1 MSLPYFPLYPDDFEA
16 DTPHLTMAED
26 GAYNR
31 ILRLCW
37 RSPGC
42 QIPADEA
49 WLFRKLRAR
58 EEAEIAAVRAVIA
71 EFFTEAKGMIYS
83 PRLRLE
89 WLAAN
94 KAHDKRVKAGSRG
107 GKAKALKSNDSG
119 LSNATAMLKQP
130 EPEPE
135 PEEVR
140 EEIGKPIS
148 RPSENFEACLGHFNA
163 TADRVGWP
171 KVQRLTATRKA
182 ALVHR
187 ISDIGGEE
195 AWRDAIDRAARS
207 PLLTGQTGRGWR
219 ADFDWLCKA
228 ANFTKLCEGNYD
240 PRPDDPRPGPTH
252 QRGPGGAHDSMVAGF
267 AFVANRN
274 PH

>member
-16 DTPHLTMAED
+16 DTPHLTMVED

-58 EEAEIAAVRAVIA
+58 EEAEIAAVRAVVA
-71 EFFTEAKGMIYS
+71 EFFTEEKGMIYS

-94 KAHDKRVKAGSRG
+94 EAHDKRVKAGSRG
-107 GKAKALKSNDSG
+107 GKAKALKSNDSEP
-119 LSNATAMLKQP
+119 SNATAMLKQP

-135 PEEVR
+135 PEVR
-140 EEIGKPIS
+140 EDRVLTHS
-148 RPSENFEACLGHFNA
+148 RPSADFQASLDHFNA

-182 ALVHR
+182 ALAHR

-240 PRPDDPRPGPTH
+240 PRPDQPGRRSAPE
-252 QRGPGGAHDSMVAGF
+252 RGAGGAHDSMVAAF
-267 AFVANRN
+267 AAVAGRN